1 MQALFF
7 NNCKRLRISKLNHVN
22 SPRNHIGIS
31 SSSNVK
37 ISTLNISAPADSPN
51 TDGIDISGSTNVY
64 VRDSYIGTGD
74 DCIAINGF
82 CSYIN
87 ITRVFCGPGHGI
99 SVGSLGQDGAYQT
112 VSNVVVKDCV
122 FNRTLNAARIKTWK
136 GGRGY
141 VKKIRFEG
149 ITLIDAGNPIII
161 NQDYVDNSS
170 IGFPPSNIEIS
181 EVSYDGVLGTS
192 SEARSIYFNCEQ
204 GLSGMGCTNIVLNNV
219 NIRVATPDHVQRPYA
234 VCINAHGTYNSSFP
248 TVPCLSP
255 L

>member
-136 GGRGY
+136 VY
-141 VKKIRFEG
+141 I
-149 ITLIDAGNPIII
+149 
-161 NQDYVDNSS
+161 
-170 IGFPPSNIEIS
+170 IEIS